1 MARFSAAKKAVYDD
15 KYLKVWLE
23 AEARE
28 SFSTG
33 IVLNP
38 LLLSDRQHCDVK
50 AAKIRE
56 LDNQAASTAT
66 ENQKQFDRRFMLS

>member
-1 MARFSAAKKAVYDD
+1 
-15 KYLKVWLE
+15 LE

-38 LLLSDRQHCDVK
+38 LLLSDRQHSDVK
-50 AAKIRE
+50 AAKSRE